1 MAVLVTQ
8 EFEASVEQYD
18 KASEKIDAQNNPPD
32 GLILHCGVDAG
43 GGKMKV
49 VDVWE
54 SAEKFQTFAEEK
66 IGPVVAEVVGEAAPE
81 PKIEIQELH
90 DLIQP

>member
-8 EFEASVEQYD
+8 EFDASVEQYD
-18 KASEKIDAQNNPPD
+18 KANEKIDPQSNPPD
-32 GLILHCGVDAG
+32 GLILHSGVDIG

-54 SAEKFQTFAEEK
+54 SADKFQAFADEK
-66 IGPVVAEVVGEAAPE
+66 IGPVVAEVVGEDAPE
-81 PKIEIQELH
+81 PKIEIEELH
-90 DLIQP
+90 DLIRP